1 MSSSTTVR
9 TARRRTLRIAAVA
22 LAAAAGLSLTACSG
36 SDAAG
41 AKSAGRTDMGMAAAE
56 SGGASSSP
64 GAQGSDAKASPDAK
78 ADAKADAKPDA
89 KPDAKAGAAGK
100 QSGSAHATGGG
111 KAASPV
117 RTQRLADGISKAEIY
132 KLGDQ
137 RYRAKIVARG
147 SVLATLETKEGD
159 AGLDANDMFITLTL
173 DGQVHSWMGGGH
185 QGPGT
190 FELAGGW
197 TAKVT
202 KIGELRYR
210 AQILGHDGVAA
221 TLETNQHDVGVDA
234 NGVYIVL
241 SNGGVISAHK

>member
-64 GAQGSDAKASPDAK
+64 GAQGSDAKASPG
-78 ADAKADAKPDA
+78 AKADAKPDA
-89 KPDAKAGAAGK
+89 KAAAAGK

>member
-1 MSSSTTVR
+1 
-9 TARRRTLRIAAVA
+9 
-22 LAAAAGLSLTACSG
+22 
-36 SDAAG
+36 
-41 AKSAGRTDMGMAAAE
+41 
-56 SGGASSSP
+56 
-64 GAQGSDAKASPDAK
+64 
-78 ADAKADAKPDA
+78 
-89 KPDAKAGAAGK
+89 
-100 QSGSAHATGGG
+100 
-111 KAASPV
+111 
-117 RTQRLADGISKAEIY
+117 
-132 KLGDQ
+132 
-137 RYRAKIVARG
+137 
-147 SVLATLETKEGD
+147 
-159 AGLDANDMFITLTL
+159 MFITLTL

>member
-1 MSSSTTVR
+1 MSSSTTAR
-9 TARRRTLRIAAVA
+9 TARRRTLRIAAAA
-22 LAAAAGLSLTACSG
+22 LTAAAGLTLTACSG

-41 AKSAGRTDMGMAAAE
+41 AKPAAHTEAGMAAA
-56 SGGASSSP
+56 ASSGAGSSA
-64 GAQGSDAKASPDAK
+64 GAQGSDAKAGPEAK
-78 ADAKADAKPDA
+78 AET
-89 KPDAKAGAAGK
+89 KAGAAGK

-132 KLGDQ
+132 KLGEQ
-137 RYRAKIVARG
+137 HYRAKIVARG
-147 SVLATLETKEGD
+147 SVLATLETKKGD

-190 FELAGGW
+190 FKLAGGW

-202 KIGELRYR
+202 KVGELRYR
-210 AQILGHDGVAA
+210 AQIIGHDGVAA
-221 TLETNQHDVGVDA
+221 TLETNQQDTGVNA

-241 SNGGVISAHK
+241 SAGGVISAHA